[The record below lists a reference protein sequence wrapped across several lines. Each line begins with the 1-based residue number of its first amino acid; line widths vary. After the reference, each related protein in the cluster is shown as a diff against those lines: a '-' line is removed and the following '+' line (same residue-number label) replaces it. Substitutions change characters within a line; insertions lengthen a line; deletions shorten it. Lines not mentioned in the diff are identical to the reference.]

1 MIWLS
6 SIANPIIFKII
17 QSSEVVEWVKK
28 ILDKVKIKKKRLKEI
43 TTLTKWTSVKKW
55 AQSFIFL
62 KEFDQLR
69 N

>member
-28 ILDKVKIKKKRLKEI
+28 ILDKVKIKKKWLKEI
-43 TTLTKWTSVKKW
+43 TTFTKWTSVKKW